1 MRVPH
6 DWMTGIDWRSPGS
19 GPEPLM
25 LALAAVYLV
34 VLIVVVFINLP

>member
-1 MRVPH
+1 
-6 DWMTGIDWRSPGS
+6 MTGIDWRST

>member
-1 MRVPH
+1 MRSPH
-6 DWMTGIDWRSPGS
+6 DWMTGIDWART

>member
-1 MRVPH
+1 MRSPH
-6 DWMTGIDWRSPGS
+6 DWMTGIDWQSPGA